1 MLLYTNYRRQ
11 NGLGQS
17 RSVQRKRFAAV
28 EASRTG
34 FFVGWRLTTT
44 LLIDPERRPARW
56 RTCAARQPL
65 PLGCLI
71 PTYLEF
77 LAEQSLHAS

>member
-11 NGLGQS
+11 NDLGQS

-28 EASRTG
+28 EASSVLG

-44 LLIDPERRPARW
+44 LLVDPDTSA
-56 RTCAARQPL
+56 CALADLR
-65 PLGCLI
+65 G
-71 PTYLEF
+71 PT
-77 LAEQSLHAS
+77 AATPRMSHPDPP

>member
-17 RSVQRKRFAAV
+17 RTVQRKRFAAV
-28 EASRTG
+28 EASPFLSGGASLRHCINHTS
-34 FFVGWRLTTT
+34 
-44 LLIDPERRPARW
+44 A
-56 RTCAARQPL
+56 CALADLRGPMPL

-77 LAEQSLHAS
+77 VAEQSLHAS